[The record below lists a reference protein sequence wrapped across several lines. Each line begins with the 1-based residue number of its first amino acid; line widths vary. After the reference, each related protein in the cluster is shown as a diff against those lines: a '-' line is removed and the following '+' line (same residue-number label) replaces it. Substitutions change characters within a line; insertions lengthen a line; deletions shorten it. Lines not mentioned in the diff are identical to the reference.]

1 MSPLSRHPC
10 HVTLVMPPLSC
21 HPCHVTLVTS
31 PLSCHPCHVTLVM
44 SPLSCHPCHVTFVT
58 SSFHHPQSALEY
70 PEGQIASALLLFAQQ
85 IASGMNYL
93 ANKDFVH
100 RDLAARN
107 ILLDADYV
115 CKVSSEQTAE
125 GAWCDAWIGR
135 GRGGEGEGRGKSA
148 VDAYYVGQL

>member
-1 MSPLSRHPC
+1 MSPLCR
-10 HVTLVMPPLSC
+10 VTLLSC
-21 HPCHVTLVTS
+21 HPSVVSPFCHVLL
-31 PLSCHPCHVTLVM
+31 LSCHLSVYLFIILTQSHSLVI
-44 SPLSCHPCHVTFVT
+44 STFCHVTFVT
-58 SSFHHPQSALEY
+58 SSSFHHLQSALEY

-135 GRGGEGEGRGKSA
+135 GGAGVGQGRGKSA